1 MQRFNQ
7 TKTAAASKTTAQR
20 ASAKPRKTDTVVE
33 DAVYVEAQ
41 PQATKPETEDS
52 AYAKMMDSVNG
63 YFAARGMPSWKRQIT
78 SFMLGLI
85 TYAGVFYVAMQLVD
99 ILALAAIMYTGVGFI
114 TFLTVFIGFVL
125 ALMAASTAGF
135 AVYNAAMTFEYS
147 NVKSRV
153 TGWFNTFNRKEQL
166 A

>member
-1 MQRFNQ
+1 MQRFNR
-7 TKTAAASKTTAQR
+7 TAPAAAASTTAKR
-20 ASAKPRKTDTVVE
+20 ASAKSSKPDTVVE
-33 DAVYVEAQ
+33 DATYVKPQ
-41 PQATKPETEDS
+41 QQATKPETEES
-52 AYAKMMDSVNG
+52 AYAKMMNSVNG
-63 YFAARGMPSWKRQIT
+63 YFASRGMPSWKRQIT

-147 NVKSRV
+147 NVSNRV
-153 TGWFNTFNRKEQL
+153 KGWFNTFNRKEQL